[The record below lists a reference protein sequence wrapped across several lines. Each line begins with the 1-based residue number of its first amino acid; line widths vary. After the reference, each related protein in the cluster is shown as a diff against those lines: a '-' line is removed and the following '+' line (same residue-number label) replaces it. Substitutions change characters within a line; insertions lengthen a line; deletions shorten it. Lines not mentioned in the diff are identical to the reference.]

1 MTIHAIAEKL
11 HSYSEKLESG
21 TLSGDE
27 ILMLTDLSREFYERM
42 IVLRFK
48 TIEESVENTRDPEV
62 IEVATEPTLQTPVEP
77 LQEKAPDVSE
87 ESEQEKEVSVA
98 QHSEEAEE
106 EPEVLVAQNTEE
118 IIEEAPAEKP
128 EEELIKTETVKLPES
143 EINTESADKSE
154 VQEES
159 VSTYVPAVSPNQIS
173 LIDSIEE
180 IKQMEQSLN
189 ETFKHENPTLAQKLH
204 RKPIADLK
212 SAVTINQKF
221 QFISHLFAKDA
232 DAFNQA
238 IDRLNGCATYLE
250 ADEYIQNTLINTYDW
265 DMKSPPAKEIMD
277 LVERKFL

>member
-1 MTIHAIAEKL
+1 MNIHSIAEKL
-11 HSYSEKLESG
+11 YSYSEKLENG

-48 TIEESVENTRDPEV
+48 SVEESIENTADTGEEEEIGMAAENPAESIEQEAPQTKEAPEIEEEIEDNPIFENKPEPEP
-62 IEVATEPTLQTPVEP
+62 IEVA
-77 LQEKAPDVSE
+77 
-87 ESEQEKEVSVA
+87 
-98 QHSEEAEE
+98 
-106 EPEVLVAQNTEE
+106 
-118 IIEEAPAEKP
+118 
-128 EEELIKTETVKLPES
+128 
-143 EINTESADKSE
+143 E
-154 VQEES
+154 VQEEP
-159 VSTYVPAVSPNQIS
+159 VSTYGPTVSPNQIS

-189 ETFKHENPTLAQKLH
+189 ETFKQESTTLAQKLH
-204 RKPIADLK
+204 RKPISDLK

-232 DAFNQA
+232 DAFNKA

-250 ADEYIQNTLINTYDW
+250 ADEYIQNNLISTYDW
-265 DMKSPPAKEIMD
+265 DMKSPPVKEMMD

>member
-1 MTIHAIAEKL
+1 MTTHSIAEKL
-11 HSYSEKLESG
+11 YSYSEKLEKG

-48 TIEESVENTRDPEV
+48 TVEESVENTPEPEV
-62 IEVATEPTLQTPVEP
+62 EEVATEPVLQTPVEP
-77 LQEKAPDVSE
+77 ILEEEPDVSE
-87 ESEQEKEVSVA
+87 EIKEKTEALVA
-98 QHSEEAEE
+98 QHSEEIEK
-106 EPEVLVAQNTEE
+106 EPEVLLAQSSEE
-118 IIEEAPAEKP
+118 IIEETPTERPK
-128 EEELIKTETVKLPES
+128 EESINTDSVELPEP
-143 EINTESADKSE
+143 EINAAPPEKSE
-154 VQEES
+154 VQEEP
-159 VSTYVPAVSPNQIS
+159 VSTYGPTVSPNQIS

-204 RKPIADLK
+204 RKPITDLK

-232 DAFNQA
+232 DAFNVA

-250 ADEYIQNTLINTYDW
+250 ADEYIQNTLIDTYDW

-277 LVERKFL
+277 LIERKFL

>member
-1 MTIHAIAEKL
+1 MTIHSIAEKL
-11 HSYSEKLESG
+11 HSYSEKLENG

-48 TIEESVENTRDPEV
+48 TVEESVENTPEPEV
-62 IEVATEPTLQTPVEP
+62 EEVATEQALQTPVEP
-77 LQEKAPDVSE
+77 IQKKAPDVSE
-87 ESEQEKEVSVA
+87 EIEQETEVSVA

-106 EPEVLVAQNTEE
+106 EPEVLIAQNTEE
-118 IIEEAPAEKP
+118 IIEEAPVEKR
-128 EEELIKTETVKLPES
+128 EEESINTDSVELNET
-143 EINTESADKSE
+143 EINAAPLEASE
-154 VQEES
+154 VQEEL
-159 VSTYVPAVSPNQIS
+159 VSTYGPAVSPNQIS

>member
-1 MTIHAIAEKL
+1 MTTHSIAEKL
-11 HSYSEKLESG
+11 YSYSEKLENG

-48 TIEESVENTRDPEV
+48 TVEESVEKSPESLV
-62 IEVATEPTLQTPVEP
+62 EEVGSEPVFQTSLEP
-77 LQEKAPDVSE
+77 LREEGPAISE
-87 ESEQEKEVSVA
+87 EIEDNPEAEVVSVVKNK
-98 QHSEEAEE
+98 EEAI
-106 EPEVLVAQNTEE
+106 Q
-118 IIEEAPAEKP
+118 EAPTKKP
-128 EEELIKTETVKLPES
+128 EEKSKITGSVELPEPK
-143 EINTESADKSE
+143 INSTPPDKSE
-154 VQEES
+154 VQEEQA
-159 VSTYVPAVSPNQIS
+159 STYGPAVSPNQIS

-221 QFISHLFAKDA
+221 QFISHLFDKDA
-232 DAFNQA
+232 DAFSA
-238 IDRLNGCATYLE
+238 ALDRLNACSTYLE
-250 ADEYIQNTLINTYDW
+250 ADEYIQNTLVNTYDW
-265 DMKSPPAKEIMD
+265 DMKSPPAKEMMD

>member
-1 MTIHAIAEKL
+1 MTTHSIAEKL
-11 HSYSEKLESG
+11 YSYSEKLENG

-48 TIEESVENTRDPEV
+48 TVEESVENTPEPEV
-62 IEVATEPTLQTPVEP
+62 EEAAIEPVLQTPVEP
-77 LQEKAPDVSE
+77 VKVDAPEISE
-87 ESEQEKEVSVA
+87 EK
-98 QHSEEAEE
+98 EAESE
-106 EPEVLVAQNTEE
+106 AAVAQNTEE
-118 IIEEAPAEKP
+118 VIEEAP
-128 EEELIKTETVKLPES
+128 EEKTEEKTINTDNVELPEPDIDIAPF
-143 EINTESADKSE
+143 EKSE
-154 VQEES
+154 VQEEPAA
-159 VSTYVPAVSPNQIS
+159 TYGPSVSPNQIS

-204 RKPIADLK
+204 RKPIRDLK

-221 QFISHLFAKDA
+221 QFISHLFDKDA
-232 DAFNQA
+232 DAFNKA

-265 DMKSPPAKEIMD
+265 DMKSPPAKEMMD